1 MQLESLSL
9 QGFKSIRELKNF
21 HLRKLNVLIGANG
34 AGKTNFIS
42 FFKLLNELV
51 ECRLQHYVAK
61 QGGADT
67 FLFNGVKVTKRI
79 EAELLFGNN
88 GYRISLEPD
97 VEGNLFFAKEEMHF
111 TGVLYPNPANV
122 GLGAGHKESKLPKSE
137 EIRQGSIASYVVPTV
152 QSWRV
157 YHFHDTSET
166 AGVKRPGEMND
177 NKFLRSDASNL
188 AAFLRL
194 MRQTHIE
201 YYKRIRDTIHLVAP
215 FFDDFLL
222 EPMPEASNTI
232 RLEWRQKNSDFPF
245 RAHHLSD
252 GTLRFMCLA
261 TLLLQPNPPAT
272 VLIDEP
278 ELGLH
283 PYAITTLASLV
294 HMAAK
299 QSQVILS
306 TQSVPLVDEFE
317 PEDLVVVDR
326 KDDSSMFARPD
337 PQRLQEWLKEYSLS
351 QLWSKN
357 VLGGRP

>member
-1 MQLESLSL
+1 MQLESLTL
-9 QGFKSIRELKNF
+9 RGFKSIRELNGF

-34 AGKTNFIS
+34 VGKTNFIS

-51 ECRLQHYVAK
+51 ERRLQHYVAK
-61 QGGADT
+61 QGGSDT
-67 FLFNGVKVTKRI
+67 LLYNGAKVTKRI
-79 EAELLFGNN
+79 EAELLFGRN
-88 GYRISLEPD
+88 GYRVSLEPGVD
-97 VEGNLFFAKEEMHF
+97 GSLFFAKEEMHF
-111 TGVLYPNPANV
+111 AGFIYPYPSNV
-122 GLGAGHKESKLPKSE
+122 GLGTGHKESKLPQNE
-137 EIRQGSIASYVVPTV
+137 DITQGSIASFVVPTV

-166 AGVKRPGEMND
+166 AGVKRPGDVND
-177 NKFLRSDASNL
+177 NKFLRPDASNL

-194 MRQTHIE
+194 MRQTHVE
-201 YYKRIRDTIHLVAP
+201 YYKRIRDTIRLVAP
-215 FFDDFLL
+215 FFDDFGL
-222 EPMPEASNTI
+222 EPMPEFPDSI
-232 RLEWRQKNSDFPF
+232 RLEWKQKNSDFPF

-283 PYAITTLASLV
+283 PYAISTLASLV
-294 HMAAK
+294 QMAATRT
-299 QSQVILS
+299 QVVLS
-306 TQSVPLVDEFE
+306 TQSVTLVDEFE

-326 KDDSSMFARPD
+326 KDNQSVFKRLDSAQVQD
-337 PQRLQEWLKEYSLS
+337 WLKEYSLS
-351 QLWSKN
+351 QLWNKN